1 MMTTSTFAAFAAT
14 CDSDLRFIPCGTRHS
29 AKAPLDVTTGGG
41 LEGWSSFGVDCD
53 ELEELLENAVH
64 QPKAIGI
71 NLTLSGVVCLDC
83 DKQGWLDDLAEL
95 AETSVAEL
103 REELG
108 QLSFVTSP
116 RFIVGKQQAVK
127 FLFRLPADV
136 LEELAAVRSG
146 MQITESDNDKRW
158 GLFAAGKQV
167 VVYGSYDDKGF
178 VGDYAPLGLEDIK
191 DAGPLLIKAIR
202 ARLAKYPQR
211 VTAPNVAPIVDDFA
225 SAIRFLAPFAEEF
238 SSSEMWRDAMYAIR
252 DGGTRSLAHEFCS
265 GMSNYDAAEIDHRW
279 DAGDF
284 DAAPGGITKA
294 TVFRWAQ
301 DRG

>member
-108 QLSFVTSP
+108 QLSFITSP

-127 FLFRLPADV
+127 FLFRLPAEV
-136 LEELAAVRSG
+136 LEELAAVKPG
-146 MQITESDNDKRW
+146 LQITESDNNKRW
-158 GLFAAGKQV
+158 GFFAAGKQV

-178 VGDYAPLGLEDIK
+178 VGDYAPHGLEDIK

-202 ARLAKYPQR
+202 ARLARYPQR
-211 VTAPNVAPIVDDFA
+211 DVVAVTPQAA
-225 SAIRFLAPFAEEF
+225 STDLSAAIRQFLFPVAEQF
-238 SSSEMWRDAMYAIR
+238 SA
-252 DGGTRSLAHEFCS
+252 
-265 GMSNYDAAEIDHRW
+265 
-279 DAGDF
+279 
-284 DAAPGGITKA
+284 
-294 TVFRWAQ
+294 
-301 DRG
+301 